1 MFEDA
6 DLIYR
11 YTRADAI
18 LDGTLVDV
26 TMTAN
31 EAGFRV
37 PVALTAAAWGDCV
50 SWSPE
55 DNTRGVY
62 QDQSGRLWDVLWM
75 ARLSAR
81 GHKDAESVSFTVLRI
96 PRGSNTGQPVP
107 VTLLMGIGPG
117 DEGEPVITIGF
128 ADDF

>member
-18 LDGTLVDV
+18 EDGTLVDV
-26 TMTAN
+26 TTVAK

-37 PVALTAAAWGDCV
+37 PVALTAAAWGNCV

-55 DNTRGVY
+55 DNTGSIY

-75 ARLSAR
+75 ARLSAQ
-81 GHKDAESVSFTVLRI
+81 GQKDAESVSFAVLRI
-96 PRGSNTGQPVP
+96 LRGSNTGQPTP
-107 VTLLMGIGPG
+107 VTLLMDIGPG

-128 ADDF
+128 AEDF

>member
-6 DLIYR
+6 DLIYS

-18 LDGTLVDV
+18 QDGTLVDV
-26 TMTAN
+26 TTTAN

-55 DNTRGVY
+55 DNTGCVY

-75 ARLSAR
+75 AGLSAR
-81 GHKDAESVSFTVLRI
+81 GRKDAGSVSFTVLRI

-128 ADDF
+128 AEDF